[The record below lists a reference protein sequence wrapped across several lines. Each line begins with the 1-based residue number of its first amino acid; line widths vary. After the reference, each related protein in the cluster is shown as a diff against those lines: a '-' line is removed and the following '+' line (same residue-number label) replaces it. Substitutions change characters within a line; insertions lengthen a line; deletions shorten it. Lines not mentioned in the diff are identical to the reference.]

1 LADVDF
7 SIAVRGPRMSLH
19 NHIKP
24 ESPQKSGAERRVA
37 PRRAMHIMADITLPG
52 DLTMVGHT
60 MDMSIG
66 GLRAEVP
73 YVLEAGQECVVE
85 LDLTHLG
92 GPNYLKLTAEVRHC
106 QDNGSGRIHAGMQFK
121 NVDAEASEILQALF

>member
-1 LADVDF
+1 MALQNQ
-7 SIAVRGPRMSLH
+7 I
-19 NHIKP
+19 
-24 ESPQKSGAERRVA
+24 ESDSAKSGAERRVA

-52 DLTMVGHT
+52 DVTIVGHT

-73 YVLEAGQECVVE
+73 YMLEAGQECVVE

-92 GPNYLKLTAEVRHC
+92 GPTYLKLIAEVRHC
-106 QDNGSGRIHAGMQFK
+106 HDNGTGRIHAGMQFK
-121 NVDAEASEILQALF
+121 NINADVAEILQALF